1 MKNITISTRFILVY
15 TSAVTF
21 FLLYFILSSFK
32 ASSEDEL
39 SVKRINILNEDGTP
53 FFVIANP
60 EHTPP
65 PVLNGV
71 EYERQV
77 EGGGATLYNQ
87 YGDERGGFVVLDD
100 EERAMNAVLLDY
112 KTTDAIGMFTKE
124 SADQK
129 DHLAMLMVN
138 DPDKER
144 KIGHG
149 VQRITVGTHNG
160 NAGITINSTEGK
172 PLLLIQVDNQN
183 QIVFK
188 TLDEEGNL
196 IKDFI
201 D

>member
-1 MKNITISTRFILVY
+1 MKSIAIPTWFLIIY

-21 FLLYFILSSFK
+21 LSLYFILNSFK
-32 ASSEDEL
+32 TSSEEEI
-39 SVKRINILNEDGTP
+39 SVKRINILNENGTP

-60 EHTPP
+60 ERTPSP
-65 PVLNGV
+65 RLNGV

-112 KTTDAIGMFTKE
+112 KTTDAIGIFTKE

-144 KIGHG
+144 RIGHG

-183 QIVFK
+183 QVVFK
-188 TLDEEGNL
+188 TLDEDGNI